1 MRLLHFILVILLK
14 CKLQFQSLRLNGF
27 HKKDFYVKQNKLYD
41 KIDKLELGGGE
52 TPSLKDQGFLNVD
65 IRELPEVDVVS
76 DVKNLASHFK
86 HSSICH
92 IYARHFAEHLTKDEF
107 INFLNDC
114 HKLLV
119 RDGIIELIVPNT
131 LFHVIQ
137 FFKYSPGSK
146 GYDHCMAGF
155 NGWQRGQEF
164 GYWDVHKMTFTVEYF
179 KYLFKHDGRYTIIF
193 LKTAPKNIH
202 LMAIKR

>member
-1 MRLLHFILVILLK
+1 MRFLHFILVVLLR
-14 CKLQFQSLRLNGF
+14 CKLLIQSSRLNNLN
-27 HKKDFYVKQNKLYD
+27 KREFYVQQIKLYD
-41 KIDKLELGGGE
+41 KHDKLELGGGE
-52 TPSLKDQGFLNVD
+52 TPSLKDKGFLNVD
-65 IRELPEVDVVS
+65 IRKLPEVDVVS
-76 DVKNLASHFK
+76 DVKNLVSHFK

-107 INFLNDC
+107 VNFLNDC

-119 RDGIIELIVPNT
+119 RDGIIELLVPNT
-131 LFHVIQ
+131 LFHLIQ

-164 GYWDVHKMTFTVEYF
+164 GYWDVHKMTFTIEYF
-179 KYLFKHDGRYTIIF
+179 KYLFKCDGRYNILF

-202 LMAIKR
+202 LIAIKR

>member
-1 MRLLHFILVILLK
+1 MNKIIALLLSLKLRYQFFRNKNISFISNLIT
-14 CKLQFQSLRLNGF
+14 SINNY
-27 HKKDFYVKQNKLYD
+27 KDLE
-41 KIDKLELGGGE
+41 KIELGGGE
-52 TPSLKDQGFLNVD
+52 TPSLKEQGFLNVD

-76 DVKNLASHFK
+76 DVKSFTNHFQ
-86 HSSICH
+86 HSTVGH

-107 INFLNDC
+107 LKFLDDC

-119 RDGIIELIVPNT
+119 QNGIIELIVPNT

-137 FFKYSPGSK
+137 LFKYSPGSK
-146 GYDHCMAGF
+146 EYDHCMAGF

-179 KYLFKHDGRYTIIF
+179 EYLFKCVAKYNILF
-193 LKTAPKNIH
+193 LKAAPKNIH
-202 LMAIKR
+202 LIAIKK